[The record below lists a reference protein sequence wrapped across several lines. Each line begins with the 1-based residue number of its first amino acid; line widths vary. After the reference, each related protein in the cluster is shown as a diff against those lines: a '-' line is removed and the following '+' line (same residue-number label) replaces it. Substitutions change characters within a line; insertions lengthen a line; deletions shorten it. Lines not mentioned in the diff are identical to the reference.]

1 MTTERKVEGW
11 IDDIVGALCDPII
24 VMPGGWGDDLPEWL
38 RQKVTIERLCE
49 NLLAL
54 REKREPTAT
63 DAEAASYLFT
73 ASLSAPIG
81 SDWTQIYLY
90 IAGGEIKNETK
101 TEMPADLKV
110 EALTDYQ
117 RRELNQLKNWI
128 YQQRVKYRKAKK
140 KELRQGEHYVENAE
154 ELETEAVQPSFF

>member
-1 MTTERKVEGW
+1 
-11 IDDIVGALCDPII
+11 
-24 VMPGGWGDDLPEWL
+24 MPGGWGDDLPEWL